1 MSRQIGFFSL
11 GGIMAIRPS
20 RVGRRAFTLI
30 ELLVVIAII
39 AVLISLL
46 LPALGSA
53 REAGRTA
60 ACSSNLRQLGVA
72 SLAYSNDARSFL
84 SSGPFD
90 NRRKSGYGAL
100 DEVGWVADYKNSG
113 AIDPGKVLC
122 PSSPGRVSK
131 NLNPARVQPSDRAF
145 TQAELRQLI
154 TDGYNSNYCQSW
166 FMAYTAPKANTPSLA
181 PDMKDIR
188 YVVGPLKADII
199 GAASSTDKVPLF
211 GDGTSK
217 PTDGDAVFTLEG
229 VSYVGARATGD
240 GPVSGF
246 LPGQGS
252 VWGRQN
258 YTDFGPVHG
267 KGGFSFRA
275 GHDRNVGQIVF
286 ADGHV
291 STFRDK
297 NGDGEFGFRPGIIQG
312 ISTIV
317 YDELEPKVFGGWLS
331 RTGLPF

>member
-1 MSRQIGFFSL
+1 MASRPQ
-11 GGIMAIRPS
+11 P
-20 RVGRRAFTLI
+20 VGRDGFTLI

-39 AVLISLL
+39 AILVSLL
-46 LPALGSA
+46 LPALSSA
-53 REAGRTA
+53 RESARTA
-60 ACSSNLRQLGVA
+60 ACGSNLRQLGVA
-72 SLAYSNDARSFL
+72 ALAYSNENRTFL

-90 NRRKSGYGAL
+90 NRRKSGYGPL
-100 DEVGWVADYKNSG
+100 DQVGWVADYKNSG
-113 AIDPGKVLC
+113 AADPGKLLC
-122 PSSPGRVSK
+122 PSSPGRVNK
-131 NLNPARVQPSDRAF
+131 NLNPARTQPADRAF
-145 TQAELRQLI
+145 TQTELRQLI

-166 FMAYTAPKANTPSLA
+166 YMAYTAPRANSPAQA

-188 YVVGPLKADII
+188 YVVGPLKADVI

-217 PTDGDAVFTLEG
+217 PTDGDAVFALDGQTF
-229 VSYVGARATGD
+229 VGARATGD

-246 LPGQGS
+246 VPGQGS

-267 KGGFSFRA
+267 RGGFSIRA

-291 STFRDK
+291 SNFRDK

-317 YDELEPKVFGGWLS
+317 YDELEPKVFGGWLTRS
-331 RTGLPF
+331 GLPF

>member
-1 MSRQIGFFSL
+1 
-11 GGIMAIRPS
+11 MAIRPHH
-20 RVGRRAFTLI
+20 VGRNAFTLI
-30 ELLVVIAII
+30 ELLVVVAII
-39 AVLISLL
+39 AVLISIL
-46 LPALGSA
+46 LPSLGSA
-53 REAGRTA
+53 RESARTA
-60 ACSSNLRQLGVA
+60 ACGSNLRQLGVA
-72 SLAYSNDARSFL
+72 SLAYSNENKTYL

-113 AIDPGKVLC
+113 AVDPGKLLC

-131 NLNPARVQPSDRAF
+131 NLNPSRVQPSDKAF
-145 TQAELRQLI
+145 TQTELKQLI
-154 TDGYNSNYCQSW
+154 TDGYNTNYCQSW
-166 FMAYTAPKANTPSLA
+166 FMAYTAPTTNSPATA

-217 PTDGDAVFTLEG
+217 PTEGDAVFTLDG
-229 VSYVGARATGD
+229 TRYVGARATGD

-246 LPGQGS
+246 IPGQGS

-267 KGGFSFRA
+267 KGGFSISA
-275 GHDRNVGQIVF
+275 GHDRNVGQIAF

-291 STFRDK
+291 SSFRDK
-297 NGDGEFGFRPGIIQG
+297 NGDGEFGHSPGISQG
-312 ISTIV
+312 ISTII
-317 YDELEPKVFGGWLS
+317 YHELEPKVFGGWLTRS
-331 RTGLPF
+331 GLPF